1 MTLLIA
7 GVLHA
12 LSLLGQERPVKAADM
27 HYALRLHYPR
37 PLPHCIPPQHHSQL
51 RALIANAHFAARN
64 RGVFLSAKR
73 GSFPPYPPCLSATRA
88 PGHRGGVKARGWGGV
103 ALPCRPVLPRSAG
116 SSAAGSRD
124 AKAHFSR

>member
-37 PLPHCIPPQHHSQL
+37 PLPHCIPPNTIRNYAHLSRTL
-51 RALIANAHFAARN
+51 NSPRA
-64 RGVFLSAKR
+64 
-73 GSFPPYPPCLSATRA
+73 T
-88 PGHRGGVKARGWGGV
+88 
-103 ALPCRPVLPRSAG
+103 AG
-116 SSAAGSRD
+116 SSLALSGAASPHTPP
-124 AKAHFSR
+124 A